1 MVSVGPTSSKNA
13 TLLDTA
19 CKICFMVLDA
29 VGSGLRSPFPMRFLF
44 FSRIRQPAPIFS
56 KSSHSSCGKKV
67 DGS

>member
-1 MVSVGPTSSKNA
+1 MDK
-13 TLLDTA
+13 A

-29 VGSGLRSPFPMRFLF
+29 VRSGLRSPVPMRFLF
-44 FSRIRQPAPIFS
+44 FSRIQQRAPIFS